1 MFLRVVIYAF
11 SIRFLGFLGFG
22 LNLLFENL
30 GPLFVTPLR
39 LTFARAATL
48 CLSVAHAHS
57 HGRLV
62 ASASVWSSFLRRG
75 ATTGVANGA
84 NHGPQT
90 DEGNHGADDERPRAS
105 C

>member
-1 MFLRVVIYAF
+1 MFLRVGIYAF

-22 LNLLFENL
+22 LNLLFKYL
-30 GPLFVTPLR
+30 GPLFLAPLG

-48 CLSVAHAHS
+48 RLSVAHAHS

-62 ASASVWSSFLRRG
+62 ASASVWGSFLRRG
-75 ATTGVANGA
+75 AKPGVPNGA
-84 NHGPQT
+84 NQGSQT
-90 DEGNHGADDERPRAS
+90 DEGKHGADDERPRAS